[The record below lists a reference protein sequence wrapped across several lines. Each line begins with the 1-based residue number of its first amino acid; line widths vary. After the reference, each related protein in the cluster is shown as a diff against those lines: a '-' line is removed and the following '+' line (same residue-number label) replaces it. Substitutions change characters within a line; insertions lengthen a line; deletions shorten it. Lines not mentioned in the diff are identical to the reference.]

1 MPVVEVHLSNIHA
14 REEFRRHS
22 VIAPVARGQIAGFG
36 PASYLLGLDALLVV
50 LGSPRPAGTP
60 ASRPARPPGPQP
72 RSGCGRTTTPRC
84 PAARTPGRLSSPPA
98 SPAVNRSCPPSS
110 KSLSRRGERS
120 DHPVRSDDRL
130 LVERCQAGDLSA
142 FEPLVEKY
150 RQRVWRLAY
159 NVLRD
164 REEAWDVAQDAFI
177 RAYQALPSFRGQSA
191 FYTWL
196 FRIVM
201 NLAADRAR
209 QRAAR
214 GRAFGT
220 ERVPEEDW
228 ERLMTDQD
236 ASPDSS
242 AAQTED
248 RERIAKALDTLSD
261 DHRTIIMLSDVEGLA
276 YREIAEVLDIP
287 IGTVMSRLHNA
298 RKRLRGA
305 LKPLLAAVVA
315 LLLAWPGGVALAQG
329 SAQAPGSP
337 AAATVH
343 FGARVYLATDGPAP
357 PNTPPD
363 LPDRAAGGALRPEA
377 PAAVPVSAVPSPPA
391 GGRRSAGGGH
401 APHRAGRGPAAGADS
416 RRDGSRRRCACAC
429 GWCEATSPR

>member
-1 MPVVEVHLSNIHA
+1 MNP
-14 REEFRRHS
+14 
-22 VIAPVARGQIAGFG
+22 
-36 PASYLLGLDALLVV
+36 
-50 LGSPRPAGTP
+50 
-60 ASRPARPPGPQP
+60 
-72 RSGCGRTTTPRC
+72 
-84 PAARTPGRLSSPPA
+84 
-98 SPAVNRSCPPSS
+98 
-110 KSLSRRGERS
+110 
-120 DHPVRSDDRL
+120 DDRL

-228 ERLMTDQD
+228 ERLMADQG
-236 ASPDSS
+236 ASPDST

-248 RERIAKALDTLSD
+248 RERIGKALETLSD
-261 DHRTIIMLSDVEGLA
+261 DHRAIIMLSDVEGLA

-298 RKRLRGA
+298 RKRLRQA
-305 LKPLLAAVVA
+305 LPPLLAAVVVV
-315 LLLAWPGGVALAQG
+315 LLAWAPAPALAQ
-329 SAQAPGSP
+329 SAPAPPSAPASP
-337 AAATVH
+337 MVH
-343 FGARVYLATDGPAP
+343 FGARVYLATDSPAP
-357 PNTPPD
+357 AIVPQDLPSEPRLERYVLKLRQLFRYQQYHPLQQVGAEVPLGATHRALLAGDRQLELTPEGMGQKTVRMRVRLVRGSITELTTNLETPPGAATVIGGPRHGDGVLIILLWANPNTT
-363 LPDRAAGGALRPEA
+363 R
-377 PAAVPVSAVPSPPA
+377 
-391 GGRRSAGGGH
+391 
-401 APHRAGRGPAAGADS
+401 
-416 RRDGSRRRCACAC
+416 
-429 GWCEATSPR
+429 